1 MDRERI
7 AADLQH
13 SRRLITMDEVADWL
27 SVSKQRAY
35 ELARQEV
42 IPVVRLGRQIRVNP
56 ERLEQW
62 IQAGGSV

>member
-13 SRRLITMDEVADWL
+13 SRMLITMDEVADWL